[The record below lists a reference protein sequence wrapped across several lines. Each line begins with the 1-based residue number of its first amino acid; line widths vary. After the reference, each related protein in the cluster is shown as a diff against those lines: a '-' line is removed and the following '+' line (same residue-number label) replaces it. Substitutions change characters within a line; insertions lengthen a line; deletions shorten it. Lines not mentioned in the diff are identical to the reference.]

1 VAGIHAHS
9 ARQSRLI
16 DSVRVVHVLSNDCPG
31 GLNHAALRL
40 HEELL
45 RQGMASWVCVQA
57 ACGHTAAEHSRPETI
72 VGHGR
77 GHVAMR
83 HRIDSIPAWLLSGKP
98 YLSLSWLPT
107 TIHETVAS
115 LHPDVVHIHQPH
127 GATVSLPGLHKF
139 GGPLVATLH
148 DMWFFTG
155 GCTFDGGCGR
165 WSAACGNCPKVRF
178 PGAHDA
184 SSVGYGLKRR
194 AYAKKPISFIA
205 PSRWIEE
212 AARSSSLLRK
222 ASIARIPY
230 GIDVRQFA
238 PRAADE
244 ARQALNLPL
253 DAILLGFVA
262 HDVDDPRKGIDL
274 TAAVVAAMRDRAGGR
289 RVLAVAIGGA
299 APIANLFADD
309 SLLFLGRLSPE
320 KLAIAYP
327 AFDAVLVTSRQD
339 NLPNVAIEA
348 AACGTPV
355 FGFDVGGLRDLV
367 AIPAESLAPP
377 FDVAALVSLM
387 APAILVTEGHQQRR
401 NAARRHACE
410 VFDVRA
416 VALQHQQLYNQ
427 TIQGPEVN

>member
-1 VAGIHAHS
+1 M
-9 ARQSRLI
+9 
-16 DSVRVVHVLSNDCPG
+16 RVVHVLSNDCPG
-31 GLNHAALRL
+31 GLNNAALRL

-45 RQGMASWVCVQA
+45 RQGTESWVCLQA
-57 ACGHTAAEHSRPETI
+57 LCSREAAEHSRRESI
-72 VGHGR
+72 VAHGR
-77 GHVAMR
+77 GHVALR
-83 HRIDSIPAWLLSGKP
+83 RRIDSIPAWLLSGKP

-115 LHPDVVHIHQPH
+115 LDPDVVHIHQPH
-127 GATVSLPGLHKF
+127 GATVSLPGLRRF
-139 GGPLVATLH
+139 GSPLVATLH

-165 WSAACGNCPKVRF
+165 WSSTCGHCPKVRF
-178 PGAHDA
+178 PHARDA
-184 SSVGYGLKRR
+184 SRVGYGLKRR
-194 AYAKKPISFIA
+194 AYAEKPISFVA

-212 AARSSSLLRK
+212 AARASSLLGT
-222 ASIARIPY
+222 AQITRIPY
-230 GIDVRQFA
+230 GIDVERFV
-238 PRAADE
+238 PRALADT
-244 ARQALNLPL
+244 RRALGLPL
-253 DAILLGFVA
+253 DAILIGFVA

-274 TAAVVAAMRDRAGGR
+274 TAAAVAAMRDRFGGR

-299 APIANLFADD
+299 APAANLFAAD

-320 KLAIAYP
+320 KLALAYP

-377 FDVAALVSLM
+377 FDVAALVSLLV
-387 APAILVTEGHQQRR
+387 PAILDTPGHEKRR
-401 NAARRHACE
+401 DAARRHSRDA
-410 VFDVRA
+410 FDIRA
-416 VALQHQQLYNQ
+416 VAAQHKRLYDQ
-427 TIQGPEVN
+427 IMHRPEAN

>member
-1 VAGIHAHS
+1 M
-9 ARQSRLI
+9 
-16 DSVRVVHVLSNDCPG
+16 RVVHILSNDCPG

-45 RQGMASWVCVQA
+45 RQGTASWVCVQGRCIHKA
-57 ACGHTAAEHSRPETI
+57 IEDSRPETI
-72 VGHGR
+72 IAHGHGHMALR
-77 GHVAMR
+77 R
-83 HRIDSIPAWLLSGKP
+83 RLDSVPAWVLSGKP

-107 TIHETVAS
+107 TIHETVA
-115 LHPDVVHIHQPH
+115 LLAPDVVHIHQAH
-127 GATVSLPGLHKF
+127 GATVSLPGLRRLRS
-139 GGPLVATLH
+139 PLVATLH

-165 WSAACGNCPKVRF
+165 WAAVCGNCPKVRF
-178 PGAHDA
+178 PHAHDA
-184 SSVGYGLKRR
+184 SSVGFGLKRR
-194 AYAKKPISFIA
+194 AYAKKSISFIA

-212 AARSSSLLRK
+212 AARASSLLGK
-222 ASIARIPY
+222 ASITRIPY
-230 GIDVRQFA
+230 GIDVEQFA
-238 PRAADE
+238 PRNADE
-244 ARQALNLPL
+244 ARQALGLPL

-274 TAAVVAAMRDRAGGR
+274 TAAVVAAMRDFARGR

-299 APIANLFADD
+299 APIANLFAAD

-320 KLAIAYP
+320 KLALAYP

-377 FDVAALVSLM
+377 FDVAALAALL
-387 APAILVTEGHQQRR
+387 APAILNSEVRQQRR
-401 NAARRHACE
+401 DAARRHACAA
-410 VFDVRA
+410 FDIRA
-416 VALQHQQLYNQ
+416 IAVQHQRLYDQ
-427 TIQGPEVN
+427 VMHGPEAN

>member
-1 VAGIHAHS
+1 M
-9 ARQSRLI
+9 
-16 DSVRVVHVLSNDCPG
+16 RVVHVLSNDCPG

-45 RQGMASWVCVQA
+45 RQGTASWVCVQA
-57 ACGHTAAEHSRPETI
+57 GCGQAAAEHAHPET
-72 VGHGR
+72 VVTHGR
-77 GHVAMR
+77 GHAAMR
-83 HRIDSIPAWLLSGKP
+83 RRLDSIPAWVLSGKP

-107 TIHETVAS
+107 TIHDTVAS

-127 GATVSLPGLHKF
+127 GATVSLPGLRRF
-139 GGPLVATLH
+139 GSPLVATLH

-165 WSAACGNCPKVRF
+165 WSAACGNCPKVRV
-178 PGAHDA
+178 PHAHDA
-184 SSVGYGLKRR
+184 SSVGYGLKRQ

-212 AARSSSLLRK
+212 AARSSSLLGK

-230 GIDVRQFA
+230 GIDVEQFA

-244 ARQALNLPL
+244 ARKALNLPL

-274 TAAVVAAMRDRAGGR
+274 TAAVVAAMRDRARGR

-299 APIANLFADD
+299 APMANLFTAD

-320 KLAIAYP
+320 KLALAYP

-355 FGFDVGGLRDLV
+355 FGFDLGGLRDLV
-367 AIPAESLAPP
+367 AIPTESLAAP
-377 FDVAALVSLM
+377 FDIAALASLL
-387 APAILVTEGHQQRR
+387 APAILDAADHQKRR
-401 NAARRHACE
+401 DAARRHVCDA
-410 VFDVRA
+410 FDIRDIA
-416 VALQHQQLYNQ
+416 AQHQRLYDQ
-427 TIQGPEVN
+427 VLHGPEAN

>member
-1 VAGIHAHS
+1 M
-9 ARQSRLI
+9 
-16 DSVRVVHVLSNDCPG
+16 RVVHVLSNDCPG

-45 RQGMASWVCVQA
+45 RQGTESWVCLQA
-57 ACGHTAAEHSRPETI
+57 CCSREAAEHPHPESI
-72 VGHGR
+72 VAHGR
-77 GHVAMR
+77 GHVALR
-83 HRIDSIPAWLLSGKP
+83 RRIDSFPAWLLSGKP

-115 LHPDVVHIHQPH
+115 LNPDVVHIHQPH
-127 GATVSLPGLHKF
+127 GATVSLPSLRRF
-139 GGPLVATLH
+139 RSPLVATMH

-165 WSAACGNCPKVRF
+165 WAAACGNCPKVRF
-178 PGAHDA
+178 PHGHDA
-184 SSVGYGLKRR
+184 SSLGYRLKQR
-194 AYAKKPISFIA
+194 AYAKKRISFIA

-212 AARSSSLLRK
+212 AARASALLGAAQIIK
-222 ASIARIPY
+222 IPY
-230 GIDVRQFA
+230 GIDVKRFA

-244 ARQALNLPL
+244 ARRALGLPL
-253 DAILLGFVA
+253 DAILLGFIA

-274 TAAVVAAMRDRAGGR
+274 TAAAVAAIRDRVGGR

-299 APIANLFADD
+299 APIENLFAADA
-309 SLLFLGRLSPE
+309 LLLLGRLSPE
-320 KLAIAYP
+320 KLALAYP

-367 AIPAESLAPP
+367 PIPAESLAPP
-377 FDVAALVSLM
+377 FDVAALASLLV
-387 APAILVTEGHQQRR
+387 PAILDTAGHQKRR
-401 NAARRHACE
+401 YLARRHACDA
-410 VFDVRA
+410 FDIRV
-416 VALQHQQLYNQ
+416 VAAQHRRLYDQIMHRTEAN
-427 TIQGPEVN
+427 

>member
-1 VAGIHAHS
+1 M
-9 ARQSRLI
+9 
-16 DSVRVVHVLSNDCPG
+16 RVVHVLSNDCPG

-57 ACGHTAAEHSRPETI
+57 ACGGTAAEHSSPGTI
-72 VGHGR
+72 VRHGR
-77 GHVAMR
+77 GHVSMR
-83 HRIDSIPAWLLSGKP
+83 RRLDSIPAWLLSGKP

-127 GATVSLPGLHKF
+127 GATVSLPRLHRF

-165 WSAACGNCPKVRF
+165 WSSACGNCPKVRF
-178 PGAHDA
+178 PHAIDA
-184 SSVGYGLKRR
+184 SSVGHRLKRWS
-194 AYAKKPISFIA
+194 YAKKRIYFIA
-205 PSRWIEE
+205 PSRWIENT
-212 AARSSSLLRK
+212 ARASFLLRE
-222 ASIARIPY
+222 ARIARIPY
-230 GIDVRQFA
+230 GIDVEQFV
-238 PRAADE
+238 PRNADE
-244 ARQALNLPL
+244 ARRALNLPL
-253 DAILLGFVA
+253 DSVLIGFVA

-274 TAAVVAAMRDRAGGR
+274 TAAAIAALRDRAGGR

-299 APIANLFADD
+299 APLANLFTAD

-320 KLAIAYP
+320 KLALAYP

-355 FGFDVGGLRDLV
+355 YGFNVGGLRDLV
-367 AIPAESLAPP
+367 AIPADSLAPP
-377 FDVAALVSLM
+377 FDVAALVALL
-387 APAILVTEGHQQRR
+387 APAVLDNAGHRKRR
-401 NAARRHACE
+401 DAARQHACA
-410 VFDVRA
+410 VFDIRD
-416 VALQHQQLYNQ
+416 VAREHQELYYQ
-427 TIQGPEVN
+427 VMESPEAN

>member
-1 VAGIHAHS
+1 MAGIHPHTAC
-9 ARQSRLI
+9 QSRLI
-16 DSVRVVHVLSNDCPG
+16 DFMRVVHVLSNDCPG

-45 RQGMASWVCVQA
+45 RQGTESRVCVQA
-57 ACGHTAAEHSRPETI
+57 GCGHAFAEQSRPETI
-72 VGHGR
+72 VAHGS
-77 GHVAMR
+77 GHVAIR
-83 HRIDSIPAWLLSGKP
+83 RRLDSIPAWLLSGKP

-107 TIHETVAS
+107 TIHETVAT
-115 LHPDVVHIHQPH
+115 LHPDIVHIHQPH
-127 GATVSLPGLHKF
+127 GATVSLLGLRRF
-139 GGPLVATLH
+139 GSPLVATLH

-155 GCTFDGGCGR
+155 GCTFDSGCGR

-178 PGAHDA
+178 PRAYDA
-184 SSVGYGLKRR
+184 SSFGSGLKRR

-212 AARSSSLLRK
+212 AARSSSLLSK

-230 GIDVRQFA
+230 GIDVEQFA
-238 PRAADE
+238 PRAADA

-253 DAILLGFVA
+253 DAILIGFVA

-274 TAAVVAAMRDRAGGR
+274 TAAVVDAMRDHAGAR

-299 APIANLFADD
+299 APISNLFAAD

-320 KLAIAYP
+320 KLALAYP

-367 AIPAESLAPP
+367 PVPAESLAPP
-377 FDVAALVSLM
+377 FDVAALVSLL
-387 APAILVTEGHQQRR
+387 APAILDSDRR
-401 NAARRHACE
+401 QKRRDAARRHACDA
-410 VFDVRA
+410 FDIRA
-416 VALQHQQLYNQ
+416 VAAQHQRLYDQ
-427 TIQGPEVN
+427 IMRGPKVN